1 MGVLIIF
8 IVIIIV
14 IAFAML
20 KHRKAKEIQVP
31 QGLQIFN
38 EREEIVLDVTD
49 RITRILVVEEFPYS
63 DSFER
68 TYNFSE
74 FESHTPFVI
83 CSSFNVI
90 TTVSDSVDV
99 YLAGNPRSSKQCVWY
114 QITWSVSG
122 SVLTIR
128 GNKSA
133 FTVNGSFGT
142 ATIRTVR
149 LSKPSFKLII
159 GVY

>member
-1 MGVLIIF
+1 MVVLIIF
-8 IVIIIV
+8 IVIII

-20 KHRKAKEIQVP
+20 KHRKAKELKVP

-38 EREEIVLDVTD
+38 EREEVVLDVTD
-49 RITRILVVEEFPYS
+49 RITRILVVEEFSYS
-63 DSFER
+63 DSFVR
-68 TYNFSE
+68 TYTFPE
-74 FESHTPFVI
+74 FESHSPFVI

-90 TTVSDSVDV
+90 TSVKDSVDV

-133 FTVNGSFGT
+133 FTVKGSFGT
-142 ATIRTVR
+142 ATVRTDR
-149 LSKPSFKLII
+149 LSKPPFKLII

>member
-1 MGVLIIF
+1 
-8 IVIIIV
+8 
-14 IAFAML
+14 ML
-20 KHRKAKEIQVP
+20 KHRKAKELKVP

-38 EREEIVLDVTD
+38 EREGVVLDATD

-63 DSFER
+63 DSFVR
-68 TYNFSE
+68 TYTFPE
-74 FESHTPFVI
+74 FESHSPFVI

-90 TTVSDSVDV
+90 TTVKDSVDV

-133 FTVNGSFGT
+133 FTVTGTFGT
-142 ATIRTVR
+142 ATVRTDR
-149 LSKPSFKLII
+149 LSKPPFKLII